1 MLAAGAVGA
10 DIPIGAAGA
19 ATAGSGALI
28 TGAPIVGAAGAAGPV
43 ITGAAGAA
51 GPVIRGTVGA
61 GVGAESGASGA
72 FTASSAFMATVAVG
86 GIIGELFSITLDVAL
101 GGAIGFGGAIG
112 ATPVEEGVAFNV
124 TRTVSLRKGI
134 ADVFFIDSISS
145 LINIMC

>member
-1 MLAAGAVGA
+1 MLAA

-51 GPVIRGTVGA
+51 GVIRGAVGA
-61 GVGAESGASGA
+61 GVGAESGESGA

>member
-28 TGAPIVGAAGAAGPV
+28 TGAPIVGAAGAAG
-43 ITGAAGAA
+43 AAG
-51 GPVIRGTVGA
+51 VIRGAVGA

-86 GIIGELFSITLDVAL
+86 GIIGELFSIILDVAL

>member
-28 TGAPIVGAAGAAGPV
+28 TGAPIVGAAGAAG
-43 ITGAAGAA
+43 
-51 GPVIRGTVGA
+51 VIRGAVGA

-86 GIIGELFSITLDVAL
+86 GIIGELFSIILDVAL